1 VRAAGGSDAV
11 FRDERLGGWRYPV
24 YRKPGGC
31 DREYSFVQ
39 LPAWERIGV
48 IPWANFTRAENFGVG
63 AIFYPVLGLAAL
75 LLTLGA
81 AIAFWRD
88 LATSRSLGFPIYA
101 AAVLAV
107 VWAFVTRGVLV
118 PAMFSLRAAGNN
130 TIELQQIFLTVTRWS
145 GVNDVLHFLTFALS
159 LWALAEV
166 FSTSNAMHSE

>member
-1 VRAAGGSDAV
+1 MVSFVTKGLMVGATLFTGILAGVTANRAS
-11 FRDERLGGWRYPV
+11 
-24 YRKPGGC
+24 
-31 DREYSFVQ
+31 VQ
-39 LPAWERIGV
+39 LPAWERIGL

-63 AIFYPVLGLAAL
+63 AIFYPVLGLTAL

-88 LATSRSLGFPIYA
+88 PATSRSLGFPIYA

-107 VWAFVTRGVLV
+107 VWAIVTRGVLV

-130 TIELQQIFLTVTRWS
+130 TIELQQIFRTVTRWS
-145 GVNDVLHFLTFALS
+145 GVNDILHVLTFALN

-166 FSTSNAMHSE
+166 FSTPNGMHSE